1 AQLAAFLTEHG
12 FHGPNEGELSDR
24 SWRED
29 PTPIVVILEKL
40 ASMGDDVDPRSAERR
55 AAAQRRAAEREVVV
69 SLSGWRRARA
79 RVLLALSRR
88 YIPLRVEARTAFMQV
103 FDAAR
108 AAVRAE
114 GRRLAA
120 DGLLADPDDVF
131 YLTVDELLHAPR
143 PDVAATVAE
152 RRATRDRYLGVELPL
167 EG

>member
-1 AQLAAFLTEHG
+1 
-12 FHGPNEGELSDR
+12 
-24 SWRED
+24 
-29 PTPIVVILEKL
+29 
-40 ASMGDDVDPRSAERR
+40 M
-55 AAAQRRAAEREVVV
+55 
-69 SLSGWRRARA
+69 
-79 RVLLALSRR
+79 
-88 YIPLRVEARTAFMQV
+88 RVEAKTAFMQV

-167 EG
+167 EWVGMPEPLTRRVAAGSGDGHSITALGVSSGTVEGRAVNVSGSTASMLLTCSPSIILRRTQHCHQCRPAFGSGQ